1 MIPMKLAA
9 PAFALAC
16 AAALLL
22 AADRP
27 AEACSCGPPPPPCQ
41 AYARATAVFVGTATS
56 VTTGKDFAT
65 TTKFTIEELFKGP
78 FTKGAVSLVGGGMC
92 SAMFTSGQ
100 KYFIYAFEDHG
111 DWHAGLCGRTR
122 QLDRAAEDLAH
133 ARNLP
138 QRQHAELIGTV
149 RISDEQEQLTP
160 RAGATVTVQGT
171 SYSTTTDASGHY
183 TLQVP
188 PGKHVLEV
196 VDPGTL
202 MHRGPRT
209 VEVSDPTACASE
221 DILLRFDG
229 RIRGRVVD
237 HTGQPA
243 AGVLLWSLDASPRR
257 SDLYLS
263 NASATT
269 DANGEYELHG
279 VQAGKHRV
287 AVNPPDYDGPD
298 PNSPIPTTYYPGVAS
313 AAAARQ
319 IAMPRSG
326 LVENINFALPKPLP
340 IYTISG
346 VVKQKGKQGQPVSG
360 ARVWLGTELPSRN
373 MRLTN
378 VDTDSS
384 GSFSFREI
392 RGAKIML
399 QACPPGG
406 GPNDSTCRSIRHT
419 LTRDWAIDLDDPTP
433 APTPISAPARP

>member
-1 MIPMKLAA
+1 MKLAA
-9 PAFALAC
+9 PAFAIAC

-27 AEACSCGPPPPPCQ
+27 AEACSCAPPPPPCQ
-41 AYARATAVFVGTATS
+41 AYARATAVFVGKATS
-56 VTTGKDFAT
+56 VTTGQDFAT
-65 TTKFTIEELFKGP
+65 TTTFTIEELFKGP
-78 FTKGAVSLVGGGMC
+78 FTKGTVSLIGGGMC

-100 KYFIYAFEDHG
+100 KYFVYAYEADG
-111 DWHAGLCGRTR
+111 YWHAGLCGRTR
-122 QLDRAAEDLAH
+122 PLDRAAEDLAH

-149 RISDEQEQLTP
+149 RIADEQDQMTP

-171 SYSTTTDASGHY
+171 SYSTTTDASGNY

-209 VEVSDPTACASE
+209 VEVSDPTGCASE
-221 DILLRFDG
+221 NILLRFDG
-229 RIRGRVVD
+229 RIRGRVID

-243 AGVLLWSLDASPRR
+243 ASVTLWTLDASARDSR
-257 SDLYLS
+257 LFLS
-263 NASATT
+263 GASATT
-269 DANGEYELHG
+269 DANGEYEFHG
-279 VQAGKHRV
+279 VQAGKQLV
-287 AVNPPDYDGPD
+287 AVNPPDYGGPD
-298 PNSPIPTTYYPGVAS
+298 PRSPIPTTYYPGVAS
-313 AAAARQ
+313 AAAAKR

-340 IYTISG
+340 IYTVSG

-360 ARVWLGTELPSRN
+360 ARVWLGTELPSRDR
-373 MRLTN
+373 RLTN
-378 VDTDSS
+378 VDTDTL
-384 GSFSFREI
+384 GHFAFREI

-399 QACPPGG
+399 QVCPPGG
-406 GPNDSTCRSIRHT
+406 GPNDSTCRTIWHT
-419 LTRDWAIDLDDPTP
+419 LTRDWTIDLDDPTASP
-433 APTPISAPARP
+433 GAATPTGPTAPP